1 MSSFRTLDDIEVGGK
16 RVLVRADLNV
26 PFSEGEVSDTSRIES
41 VAPTLLE
48 LAEKGAHVIVLSHFG
63 RPKGRAVP
71 AMSLEPV
78 APHLSAALGG
88 RDVAFAGDCIGPE
101 ARRVVESLRA
111 GDVALLENT
120 RFHAGEEANHGAF
133 ASALAELGELYVNDA
148 FSAAHRA
155 HASTTGLAVL
165 LPAVAGRLMAREL
178 AALESVLLT
187 PERPVM
193 AVVGGAKVSSK
204 IDLLHNLIERV
215 DVLAIGGAM
224 ANTFLH
230 AAGIDVG
237 ASLTEKELRETADNI
252 SAKAVAG
259 GCRLLLPSDAVVARE
274 FVTGA
279 ASEVCDVDAI
289 PKDGMILDLGPKS
302 VAAIEEAIQAAR
314 TLVWNGPL
322 GAFEIPPF
330 DAATSAAARAA
341 ARATKAGGLL
351 SVAGGGDTVAALRHA
366 GVTADFSYVS
376 MAGGAFLEWLEGKAL
391 PGVEAL
397 KDQH

>member
-1 MSSFRTLDDIEVGGK
+1 MRSFRTLDDIEVSGK
-16 RVLVRADLNV
+16 RVLVRVDLNV

-41 VAPTLLE
+41 IAPTLLE
-48 LAEKGAHVIVLSHFG
+48 LADKGAQVIVLSHFG
-63 RPKGRAVP
+63 RPKGRVTP

-78 APHLSAALGG
+78 VSHLSAALGG
-88 RDVAFAGDCIGPE
+88 YEIAFAIDCIGAE
-101 ARRVVESLRA
+101 AWRVVDSLGA

-120 RFHAGEEANHGAF
+120 RFHAGEERNDGAF
-133 ASALAELGELYVNDA
+133 AAALAELGELYVNDA

-155 HASTTGLAVL
+155 HASTTGLAML
-165 LPAVAGRLMAREL
+165 LPAAAGRLMAGEL

-187 PERPVM
+187 PEHPVM
-193 AVVGGAKVSSK
+193 AVVGGAKVSTK
-204 IDLLHNLIERV
+204 IDLLTNLVERV

-237 ASLTEKELRETADNI
+237 ASLVEMDLRATADAIGAKARET
-252 SAKAVAG
+252 S
-259 GCRLLLPSDAVVARE
+259 CRLLLPSDGVVARE
-274 FVTGA
+274 FVSGA
-279 ASEVCDVDAI
+279 ASEICAIGAI
-289 PKDGMILDLGPKS
+289 PEDGMILDLGPDT
-302 VAAIEEAIQAAR
+302 VAAIKEAIQAAH

-330 DAATSAAARAA
+330 DAATSAVARTAA
-341 ARATKAGGLL
+341 AETKAGGLL
-351 SVAGGGDTVAALRHA
+351 SVAGGGDTVAALQHA

-376 MAGGAFLEWLEGKAL
+376 MAGGAFFEWLEGKAL